1 MTTLRRFVASD
12 LFKFNNINLDPLTE
26 TYSISSYLQYMA
38 QWPSYFAVQQNHDN
52 TLMAYVMGKAEGE
65 GQLWHGHVTALTVAP
80 EYRRMGLARSLM
92 ELLEEISVKFYDT
105 YFVDLF
111 VRKSNSLAINMY
123 KNFGYSVYRTVL
135 KYYTG
140 LDEEDAYGIQV

>member
-1 MTTLRRFVASD
+1 
-12 LFKFNNINLDPLTE
+12 
-26 TYSISSYLQYMA
+26 MA
-38 QWPSYFAVQQNHDN
+38 QWPSYFAIQENHDKK
-52 TLMAYVMGKAEGE
+52 LMAYVMGKAEGD
-65 GQLWHGHVTALTVAP
+65 GNLWHGHVTALTVAP

-111 VRKSNSLAINMY
+111 VRKSNSLAIAMY
-123 KNFGYSVYRTVL
+123 TKFGYTVYRTVL

-140 LDEEDAYGIQV
+140 MDEEDAYGELEFNVDMRRAMPRDKEKLSIIPLTHPITPDQLEW